1 MSYEQLAQQ
10 SLLAFEPFVGMI
22 YFAPEAH
29 QRYAALGVKERP
41 GYFCSRSAAMGR
53 QSGAVVAA
61 AFYNFNPQFVIECI
75 EAGWSATTPEA
86 ITQARYAAVQEALA
100 RLLAPNAGEEDL
112 SANIEA
118 ALPLVKK
125 ATAALPLAGR
135 VLFAAHHAQPWPEE
149 PTLALWHGIN
159 LLREYRGDGH
169 NAVLL
174 TLGIDPVEALLL
186 QAAYSSRISFGLLQK
201 TRAWSEEA
209 VEAGRSRLSQRGLL
223 QEGVLTEAGKQ
234 LRQQV
239 EELTSRLDVAPFEA
253 LGEADSQKLVALVGA
268 LGRRIVEHGG
278 IPFLTKPPTA

>member
-10 SLLAFEPFVGMI
+10 SHMALESFIGMI

-29 QRYAALGVKERP
+29 QRYKALGVTERP

-53 QSGAVVAA
+53 QSGQAVAA
-61 AFYNFNPQFVIECI
+61 AFYNFNPQYVIECV

-86 ITQARYAAVQEALA
+86 ITQARHAAVQEALA

-125 ATAALPLAGR
+125 ATAELPLAGR
-135 VLFAAHHAQPWPEE
+135 VLFAAHQAQPWPEE
-149 PTLALWHGIN
+149 PTLALWHGVN

-174 TLGIDPVEALLL
+174 ASGIDPVEALLL
-186 QAAYSSRISFGLLQK
+186 QAAYTTRVPLALLLK

-209 VEAGRSRLSQRGLL
+209 MEAARSRLSKRGLF
-223 QEGVLTEAGKQ
+223 QDGVLTETG
-234 LRQQV
+234 RQQRQQI
-239 EELTSRLDVAPFEA
+239 EELTSRLEVAPFEA
-253 LGEADSQKLVALVGA
+253 LGEADSQKLLGLVGA
-268 LGRRIVEHGG
+268 LSRRIVEHGG
-278 IPFLTKPPTA
+278 IPFLAKPPAA